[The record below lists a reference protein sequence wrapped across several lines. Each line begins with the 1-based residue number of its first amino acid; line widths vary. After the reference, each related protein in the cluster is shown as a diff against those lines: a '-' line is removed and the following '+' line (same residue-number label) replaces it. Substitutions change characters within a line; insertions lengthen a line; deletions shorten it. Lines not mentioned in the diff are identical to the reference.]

1 MQSLIK
7 LVVHDSFWHGMKCVL
22 LPVLPLALWHTGLKP
37 YMRYDSFEENIAV
50 ARARGSCNFNGK
62 LDDVFGHRECKEPDS
77 PPESP
82 SSASHVVGRVDSPA
96 ANA

>member
-50 ARARGSCNFNGK
+50 ALARGSCNFKHIRILIYIYIGI
-62 LDDVFGHRECKEPDS
+62 GHILLSFVRCLS
-77 PPESP
+77 
-82 SSASHVVGRVDSPA
+82 
-96 ANA
+96 

>member
-50 ARARGSCNFNGK
+50 ARARGSCNFSGTRS
-62 LDDVFGHRECKEPDS
+62 LS
-77 PPESP
+77 
-82 SSASHVVGRVDSPA
+82 VGRA
-96 ANA
+96 

>member
-50 ARARGSCNFNGK
+50 ARARGSCNFI
-62 LDDVFGHRECKEPDS
+62 DRYCRDTAYTIFGNTCMKHLLY
-77 PPESP
+77 
-82 SSASHVVGRVDSPA
+82 
-96 ANA
+96 